1 MSGPDGIDERFGT
14 LMGELRSG
22 EATASPELR
31 ERVRAIATRRPEPPA
46 VTRWRR
52 LPRRRVTL
60 VLVPACALVA
70 GAVGVGVF
78 TSGGSQKAIQFNNAS
93 ILSHDRGI
101 PGKLA
106 RSGGKAP
113 SSGAVASAP
122 FIPHA
127 HSRPITSKSYDAQ
140 AKGLNAYNKNS
151 VGGYTDTPPPSGSR
165 YQYYAVD
172 LKLRVSDLS
181 GTTKQAIN
189 LTRGWGG
196 YVVSVDSGADRK
208 SGTAYIVLRI
218 PIVKIQ
224 AALAKLTGLGTILA
238 NHVSI
243 QDVQVQ
249 LNQRYSRMQSLREKI
264 ASLRGKLT
272 DPNLTQSQKD
282 FFNAQ
287 IAERQGLIDNLQQLQ
302 QAQETKAS
310 FATVGL
316 DLETKKAAAAAPPG
330 KQGQI
335 GRALHNIGRVLVV
348 EAEVLLY
355 VLLIGAPFL
364 ALGALLWFSRRGM
377 RRRSEEQL
385 LAR

>member
-31 ERVRAIATRRPEPPA
+31 DRVRAIATRRPEPPA
-46 VTRWRR
+46 VIRWRR
-52 LPRRRVTL
+52 LPRRVTL
-60 VLVPACALVA
+60 VLVPACALIA
-70 GAVGVGVF
+70 AAVGVGVF
-78 TSGGSQKAIQFNNAS
+78 TSGGSQKAIELHGQAAQLVLPHN
-93 ILSHDRGI
+93 RGV

-106 RSGGKAP
+106 GSGQ
-113 SSGAVASAP
+113 VV
-122 FIPHA
+122 PHA
-127 HSRPITSKSYDAQ
+127 HSLPVRS
-140 AKGLNAYNKNS
+140 AKYADKAPAPGLNAYSNS
-151 VGGYTDTPPPSGSR
+151 LQRTLSPLPPSGSR
-165 YQYYAVD
+165 PQNYAVD
-172 LKLRVSDLS
+172 LTLRVSDLS

-196 YVVSVDSGADRK
+196 YVVSVDSGSDRK
-208 SGTAYIVLRI
+208 SGTAYLELRI

-224 AALAKLTGLGTILA
+224 SALARLSGLGTILA

-249 LNQRYSRMQSLREKI
+249 LNKRYSRMQALRVKI

-355 VLLIGAPFL
+355 VLLIGAPFAVL
-364 ALGALLWFSRRGM
+364 AALLWFSRRGL